1 MIIKLKAL
9 NAEQKKKK
17 EKKKKI
23 LLKFSLNML
32 FLHDFESQNG
42 GLVDIKKNLI

>member
-1 MIIKLKAL
+1 ML
-9 NAEQKKKK
+9 NKKKRK
-17 EKKKKI
+17 REKKTQI

-42 GLVDIKKNLI
+42 GLVDIKKI